1 MQTIIKEEIAVMIAI
16 LLGPSGAGKGTQ
28 AKAIVNEF
36 NILHIST
43 GDIFRRNI
51 EEETEVGKKV
61 KKYLDDGALVPDDL
75 TIEIVKNR
83 ISQDDC
89 KDGFLLD
96 GFPRTIEQANAFDK
110 LLSDMGQKLD
120 YVVNLDIDLELLI
133 ERTAGR
139 RVCKNCGRSY
149 HVVYNKP
156 KCEGICDECG
166 GELYQRK
173 DDVKENVIKRLDVY
187 TKQTKPLIEYYT
199 NKKVILNID
208 GDQTIEKVRKDIISG
223 LRGE

>member
-1 MQTIIKEEIAVMIAI
+1 MIAI

-36 NILHIST
+36 KILHIST

-51 EEETEVGKKV
+51 EEETEIGKKV
-61 KKYLDDGALVPDDL
+61 KKYLEEGLLVPDNL
-75 TIEIVKNR
+75 TVEIVKDR

-120 YVVNLDIDLELLI
+120 YVINLEIDLELLI

-139 RVCKNCGRSY
+139 RVCKNCGHSY
-149 HVVYNKP
+149 HVIYNKS
-156 KCEGICDECG
+156 KREGICDECG
-166 GELYQRK
+166 GELFQRK

-199 NKKVILNID
+199 KKGIILNID
-208 GDQTIEKVRKDIISG
+208 GDQSIDKVRNDIISG

>member
-1 MQTIIKEEIAVMIAI
+1 MIAI

-28 AKAIVNEF
+28 AKAIVSEF

-51 EEETEVGKKV
+51 EEKTELGKKV
-61 KKYLDDGALVPDDL
+61 KKYLDDGMLVPDSL

-89 KDGFLLD
+89 KNGFLLD
-96 GFPRTIEQANAFDK
+96 GFPRTIEQANAFEK

-139 RVCKNCGRSY
+139 RVCKNCGSSY

-156 KCEGICDECG
+156 KSENICDECG

-173 DDVKENVIKRLDVY
+173 DDVKENVVKRLDVY

-199 NKKVILNID
+199 RKGVILNIN
-208 GDQTIEKVRKDIISG
+208 GDQTIDKVKKDIISG

>member
-1 MQTIIKEEIAVMIAI
+1 MIAI

-28 AKAIVNEF
+28 AKAIVNKF

-43 GDIFRRNI
+43 GEIFRRNI
-51 EEETEVGKKV
+51 EEETEIGKKAR
-61 KKYLDDGALVPDDL
+61 KYLDDGVLVPDNL
-75 TIEIVKNR
+75 TVEIVKDR
-83 ISQDDC
+83 IIQDDC

-120 YVVNLDIDLELLI
+120 YVINLEIDLELLI

-139 RVCKNCGRSY
+139 RVCKNCARSY

-156 KCEGICDECG
+156 KREGICDECG

-199 NKKVILNID
+199 KRKVILNIN
-208 GDQTIEKVRKDIISG
+208 GDQTIEKVREDIISG

>member
-1 MQTIIKEEIAVMIAI
+1 MIAI

-51 EEETEVGKKV
+51 EEQTEVGKKV
-61 KKYLDDGALVPDDL
+61 KKYLDGGMLVPDSL

-89 KDGFLLD
+89 KNGFLLD
-96 GFPRTIEQANAFDK
+96 GFPRTIEQADAFDA

-139 RVCKNCGRSY
+139 RVCPNCGSSY
-149 HVVYNKP
+149 HVIHNKP
-156 KCEGICDECG
+156 KSENICDECG
-166 GELYQRK
+166 GVLYQRK
-173 DDVKENVIKRLDVY
+173 DDVKENVVKRLDVY

-199 NKKVILNID
+199 KKGVILNIS
-208 GDQTIEKVRKDIISG
+208 GDQPIDKVKKDIISG

>member
-1 MQTIIKEEIAVMIAI
+1 MIAI

-51 EEETEVGKKV
+51 EEETELGKKV
-61 KKYLDDGALVPDDL
+61 KKYLDGGMLVPDSL

-89 KDGFLLD
+89 KNGFLLD
-96 GFPRTIEQANAFDK
+96 GFPRTIEQADAFDK

-139 RVCKNCGRSY
+139 RVCKNCGSSY

-156 KCEGICDECG
+156 KSENICDECG

-199 NKKVILNID
+199 NKGVILNIN
-208 GDQTIEKVRKDIISG
+208 GDQTIDKVKKDIISG

>member
-1 MQTIIKEEIAVMIAI
+1 MIVI

-61 KKYLDDGALVPDDL
+61 KKYLDDGMLVPNSL

-89 KDGFLLD
+89 KNGFLLD
-96 GFPRTIEQANAFDK
+96 GFPRTIEQADAFNV
-110 LLSDMGQKLD
+110 LLSEMGQKLD

-139 RVCKNCGRSY
+139 RVCPNCGSSY
-149 HVVYNKP
+149 HVIHNKP
-156 KCEGICDECG
+156 KSENICDECG
-166 GELYQRK
+166 GELFQRK
-173 DDVKENVIKRLDVY
+173 DDVKDNVINRLDIY
-187 TKQTKPLIEYYT
+187 TKQTRPLIEYYT
-199 NKKVILNID
+199 NKRVILNIN
-208 GDQTIEKVRKDIISG
+208 GDQPIDKVKEDIISE

>member
-1 MQTIIKEEIAVMIAI
+1 MIAI

-51 EEETEVGKKV
+51 EEETEVGKEV
-61 KKYLDDGALVPDDL
+61 KKYLDDGRLVPDNL

-89 KDGFLLD
+89 NNGFLLD
-96 GFPRTIEQANAFDK
+96 GFPRTIEQAEAFDK
-110 LLSDMGQKLD
+110 LLKDMGQKLD
-120 YVVNLDIDLELLI
+120 YVVNLDIDLDLLI
-133 ERTAGR
+133 ERTTGR
-139 RVCKNCGRSY
+139 RVCKNCGSSF
-149 HVVYNKP
+149 HIVYNKP
-156 KCEGICDECG
+156 KSESICDECG

-173 DDVKENVIKRLDVY
+173 DDVKENVVKRLEIY

-199 NKKVILNID
+199 KKGVILNID
-208 GDQTIEKVRKDIISG
+208 GDQTIEKVKKDIISR

>member
-1 MQTIIKEEIAVMIAI
+1 MIAI

-51 EEETEVGKKV
+51 EEETELGKKV
-61 KKYLDDGALVPDDL
+61 KKYLDDGMLVPDSL

-89 KDGFLLD
+89 KNGFLLD
-96 GFPRTIEQANAFDK
+96 GFPRTIEQADAFDK

-139 RVCKNCGRSY
+139 RVCKNCGSSF

-156 KCEGICDECG
+156 KSENICDECG

-173 DDVKENVIKRLDVY
+173 DDVKENVVKRLDVY

-199 NKKVILNID
+199 NKGVILNIN
-208 GDQTIEKVRKDIISG
+208 GDQTIDKVKKDIISG

>member
-1 MQTIIKEEIAVMIAI
+1 MIAI

-51 EEETEVGKKV
+51 EEQTEVGKKV
-61 KKYLDDGALVPDDL
+61 KKYLDGGMLVPDSL

-89 KDGFLLD
+89 KNGFLLD
-96 GFPRTIEQANAFDK
+96 GFPRTIEQADAFDA

-139 RVCKNCGRSY
+139 RVCPNCGSSY
-149 HVVYNKP
+149 HVIHNKP
-156 KCEGICDECG
+156 KSENICDECG
-166 GELYQRK
+166 GVLYQRK
-173 DDVKENVIKRLDVY
+173 DDVKENVVKRLDVY

-199 NKKVILNID
+199 KKRVILNIS
-208 GDQTIEKVRKDIISG
+208 GDQPIDKVKKDIISG

>member
-1 MQTIIKEEIAVMIAI
+1 MIAI

-51 EEETEVGKKV
+51 EEKTEVGKEV
-61 KKYLDDGALVPDDL
+61 KKYLDDGLLVPDSL

-89 KDGFLLD
+89 KNGFLLD
-96 GFPRTIEQANAFDK
+96 GFPRTIDQADAFDK
-110 LLSDMGQKLD
+110 LLSDMGQKLNF
-120 YVVNLDIDLELLI
+120 VVNLNIDLELLI

-139 RVCKNCGRSY
+139 RVCKNCGSTY

-156 KCEGICDECG
+156 KSENICDECG

-173 DDVKENVIKRLDVY
+173 DDVKENVVKRLDVY

-199 NKKVILNID
+199 KKGVILNIN
-208 GDQTIEKVRKDIISG
+208 GDQTIEKVKKDIISG